1 MLSTTVF
8 VKYVRP
14 PSPQSAS
21 NQTQIISKQRK
32 IDMLNEKSEVV
43 VSLNGVSKKFPN
55 GTLALDQVSLDVARG
70 QLLCLIGLSGSG
82 KSTLLRH
89 INGLHKPTG
98 GTVDVMGVRV
108 SEVSNKELRTVRRHV
123 GFVFQQFGLV
133 GRVTCLENV
142 LTGDLG

>member
-1 MLSTTVF
+1 
-8 VKYVRP
+8 
-14 PSPQSAS
+14 
-21 NQTQIISKQRK
+21 
-32 IDMLNEKSEVV
+32 MLNEKSEVV

-89 INGLHKPTG
+89 INGLHKPTA

-142 LTGDLG
+142 LTGAL